1 MDGLT
6 AERGTDSSKKTRS
19 VSRGKRG
26 SIFGSLLGKKEEHD
40 VKKEDEVVDKKDE
53 TKPEELAAPTAT
65 ESTPA
70 TEPAP
75 LDGRAVGK
83 SRQSSPLMSEV

>member
-6 AERGTDSSKKTRS
+6 AEHGTDRSKKSRS

-26 SIFGSLLGKKEEHD
+26 SIFGNLLGKKEEHD
-40 VKKEDEVVDKKDE
+40 VRKEDEVADKKDE
-53 TKPEELAAPTAT
+53 VKPEELAAPTVT
-65 ESTPA
+65 ETTPA

-83 SRQSSPLMSEV
+83 LRHLLPPVSYF